1 MYKRIRNLLK
11 DEPELNRVD
20 CIEAIARSDDAEM
33 REVKD
38 VVSSSMEETAE
49 PPPKSYDKVRWKVV
63 SASVVGTSHQK
74 TGLPCQD
81 SNYYRIVGDFLV
93 AAVADGAGSAKLSQE
108 GSALASQASVDKACE
123 LVGSGV
129 ESFEEVLASA
139 FSAAKSAIESKA
151 DSCGN
156 PIRDYATT
164 LIVAVCMPDRTVVG
178 QIGDGASVAM
188 LKDSQEHKL
197 LVQPQRGEYVNETQ
211 FITSR
216 GWRDSLRLI
225 EYDEGVEFLTMFTDG
240 LEHLALVSSAGSAP
254 HAPFFNPLLIWTKEQ
269 ECEDTASKILQS
281 FLKSPRFASRAD
293 DDLTLLLALRENER
307 TDA

>member
-1 MYKRIRNLLK
+1 MDGAEGAKQEDHAKVCQEK
-11 DEPELNRVD
+11 DT
-20 CIEAIARSDDAEM
+20 
-33 REVKD
+33 
-38 VVSSSMEETAE
+38 VSSSTEETAE
-49 PPPKSYDKVRWKVV
+49 LLEEPSGDIRWKVA

-74 TGLPCQD
+74 AGLPCQD
-81 SNYYRIVGDFLV
+81 SNHYRVVGDFLV

-123 LVGSGV
+123 LVGSDA
-129 ESFEEVLASA
+129 EAIEEVLASA
-139 FSAAKSAIESKA
+139 FSAAREAIQSKA

-197 LVQPQRGEYVNETQ
+197 LIQPQRGEYVNETQ

-216 GWRDSLRLI
+216 DWRDSLCLV

-240 LEHLALVSSAGSAP
+240 LEHLALVSSAGDAP

-281 FLKSPRFASRAD
+281 FLKSPRLASRAD

-307 TDA
+307 KDA